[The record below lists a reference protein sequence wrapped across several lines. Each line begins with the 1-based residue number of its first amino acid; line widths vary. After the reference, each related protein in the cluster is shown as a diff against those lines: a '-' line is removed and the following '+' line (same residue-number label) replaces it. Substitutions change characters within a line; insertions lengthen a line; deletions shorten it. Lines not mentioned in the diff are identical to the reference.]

1 MHCSHF
7 KWIFLYGILLSLVI
21 MQESAFSCEKSG
33 VLGNNLMAVI
43 RQNVLTG
50 CSRSILIDLSRSD
63 WNIGL
68 KLTYI
73 SLQLIDLGLTIMAA
87 SSGYHELNPFV
98 RGLLD
103 SPLQLFTVKLIIPAA
118 IAWLLPGKFL
128 IPGIMLLSL
137 ILGWNFK
144 ELISLVF

>member
-1 MHCSHF
+1 M
-7 KWIFLYGILLSLVI
+7 
-21 MQESAFSCEKSG
+21 
-33 VLGNNLMAVI
+33 LGNNLMAVI
-43 RQNVLTG
+43 RQNLLTG
-50 CSRSILIDLSRSD
+50 CSCSILNGLNRPD